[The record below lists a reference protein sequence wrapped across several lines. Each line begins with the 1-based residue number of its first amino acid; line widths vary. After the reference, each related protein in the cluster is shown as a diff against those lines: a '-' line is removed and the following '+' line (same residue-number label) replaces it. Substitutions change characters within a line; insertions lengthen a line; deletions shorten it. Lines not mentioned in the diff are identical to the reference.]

1 MNGKNTLILLILA
14 LGLGAFIYFYEQHQP
29 GTKQSLEQGQYLLR
43 FDRNDIRRITIKNS
57 GEEIKLEKEDNQW
70 RLVKPVK
77 DAAASLPVD
86 QILTSAETLRKEGTV
101 ERTDG
106 KNRLDEYGLKK
117 PTVRLEFDGDYAP
130 PTLSFGREAAV
141 AGKVYVRLGKEDT
154 TYVVSGE
161 LLELL
166 RKKPDDFRDTRL
178 TDLAPAQIERV
189 VIKSGAGEIELKME
203 REHWR
208 IVRPLKARAD
218 ASRVIGLLSQVTNTR
233 IASFLPSEGANLT
246 TYGLAEPRGT
256 VSLYTEDEK
265 EPAVLAI
272 GEAVAAPAASP
283 APDEPPPAE
292 PGKVYAQ
299 LSTRDS
305 IYTLPAAIA
314 GVLAT
319 KPNDLRDRHLVELE
333 PDIIDRITIAPAGR
347 EKIVLARQGEGWR
360 VSSPKEAPANGE
372 QVGALIAALQGA
384 MVENFVADSAADLAK
399 YGLAEPRVRVT
410 FSSYASENTAESNA
424 GESEIVSVAF
434 GNSEEGIV
442 YAQITEEP
450 SVVAVRST
458 ILDEIPVAP
467 EPWTDAT
474 IFKIKSGDLQRIELQ
489 RSGQPA
495 VKLNRGEDNS
505 WSDPRAEPVVKLLTS
520 LRAKRWLGAT
530 VPMHGMSA
538 PVFRVSFAS
547 TDGRANQLNI
557 GNPGPDG
564 GRYATVA
571 GRDGTFILSAEDYA
585 ALNPETAATPA
596 PAVAPSPEAT
606 AVPEATPASMATP
619 APIATPE
626 PVATPIPAATPLP
639 TATPRAV
646 TPAPTP
652 VPAPTT
658 TPTPTATPVAVTPT
672 PTPVFT
678 PKAAPT
684 PVVAQTPAASAT
696 PNQQKLITV
705 PLEPD
710 EPAATPAP
718 SPVSSPAP
726 AAPGR

>member
-29 GTKQSLEQGQYLLR
+29 GTKKALEQGQYLLR
-43 FDRNDIRRITIKNS
+43 FDRDDIRRITIKNS

-86 QILTSAETLRKEGTV
+86 QILTSAETLRKEGTI

-106 KNRLDEYGLKK
+106 KNRLEEYGLKK
-117 PTVRLEFDGDYAP
+117 PTVRLEFDGDFAP

-141 AGKVYVRLGKEDT
+141 AGKVYARLGKEET
-154 TYVVSGE
+154 AYVVSGE

-166 RKKPDDFRDTRL
+166 RRKPDDFRDTRL
-178 TDLAPAQIERV
+178 TNLAPAQIERM
-189 VIKSGAGEIELKME
+189 VIKSGAGEIELKKE

-218 ASRVIGLLSQVTNTR
+218 DSRVIGLLSQVTNAR
-233 IASFLPSEGANLT
+233 IESFLPSEGTNLT
-246 TYGLAEPRGT
+246 TYGLAEPQGT
-256 VSLYTEDEK
+256 VSLFTEDEK
-265 EPAVLAI
+265 EPAVLSI
-272 GEAVAAPAASP
+272 GGGVAAPAASP
-283 APDEPPPAE
+283 TPGAPTPVQA
-292 PGKVYAQ
+292 GKVYAQ

-305 IYTLPAAIA
+305 IYTLPSSIA
-314 GVLAT
+314 GVLEA

-347 EKIVLARQGEGWR
+347 EKIVLARKGEGWR
-360 VSSPKEAPANGE
+360 VLSPKEAPANAE
-372 QVGALIAALQGA
+372 QVRALIAALQGA

-399 YGLAEPRVRVT
+399 YGLAEPKVVVT

-424 GESEIVSVAF
+424 GESEIVSLAF
-434 GNSEEGIV
+434 GNSEEGNV
-442 YAQITEEP
+442 YAHIAAEP
-450 SVVAVRST
+450 SVVAVRSA

-474 IFKIKSGDLQRIELQ
+474 IFKIEPGDLQRIELQ

-495 VKLNRGEDNS
+495 LKLSRADDDSWTDPKGEDV
-505 WSDPRAEPVVKLLTS
+505 AKTLAS

-530 VPMHGMSA
+530 VPMHGMST
-538 PVFRVSFAS
+538 PVFRVSFTAV
-547 TDGRANQLNI
+547 DGRANQLNV

-571 GRDGTFILSAEDYA
+571 GRDGTFVLSAEDYA

-596 PAVAPSPEAT
+596 PAVAPIPAAT
-606 AVPEATPASMATP
+606 AVPNATPASIATP
-619 APIATPE
+619 APTAKPE
-626 PVATPIPAATPLP
+626 LIATPIPAATPLP

-646 TPAPTP
+646 TPASTPIPTLP
-652 VPAPTT
+652 T
-658 TPTPTATPVAVTPT
+658 TPTPTATPVAVPPT
-672 PTPVFT
+672 PTPAFT
-678 PKAAPT
+678 PKASPT
-684 PVVAQTPAASAT
+684 AVKAKTPAASAT

-718 SPVSSPAP
+718 SPASSPAP